1 MNGQTVSGGLR
12 FGFGFE
18 ARVGKDSAAV
28 FLIEKFGGVQLSF
41 AKPLYDIQKYVQVR
55 CGLPAEKDRRLLQI
69 LGTEW
74 GRDKDPDIWVK
85 LLLQEARALPKETNI
100 YVTDV
105 RFPNEIAALAKNGF
119 ILVHIERPEHIRL
132 NAFVSEAVG
141 GSTKHASETALKDS
155 AALWHVHILNDG
167 TLEEFHTK
175 LLALFPKR
183 DFDFRLAQ

>member
-1 MNGQTVSGGLR
+1 MLQMAAQLIAASR
-12 FGFGFE
+12 E
-18 ARVGKDSAAV
+18 ASV
-28 FLIEKFGGVQLSF
+28 
-41 AKPLYDIQKYVQVR
+41 DIVNKY
-55 CGLPAEKDRRLLQI
+55 
-69 LGTEW
+69 
-74 GRDKDPDIWVK
+74 RD
-85 LLLQEARALPKETNI
+85 KETNI

-167 TLEEFHTK
+167 TLEE
-175 LLALFPKR
+175 LYDQLDVALKESGLDR
-183 DFDFRLAQ
+183 E